1 MCADQQRRLRVLG
14 RPSRRRFDADNIEV
28 GLTQGS
34 KRLPAR
40 RPSVFGKPCPQ
51 VLCSLVECV
60 GSGLR
65 VAFSDQGP
73 EMAENAGP
81 TIGQGKVAVLRRNF
95 GTDAFAREYLK
106 KNGMRY
112 AAVDDVGFA
121 HSLFQGVQARVH
133 FGQHAFGDRAF
144 LDHPLDVLA

>member
-1 MCADQQRRLRVLG
+1 MLVRRLDKGRSAVLG
-14 RPSRRRFDADNIEV
+14 RD
-28 GLTQGS
+28 
-34 KRLPAR
+34 
-40 RPSVFGKPCPQ
+40 
-51 VLCSLVECV
+51 
-60 GSGLR
+60 
-65 VAFSDQGP
+65 
-73 EMAENAGP
+73 
-81 TIGQGKVAVLRRNF
+81 F